1 MPLEFASGQ
10 LNGRVLLL
18 EAVSRVSRNW
28 CPDSPNGAP
37 LFQVWW
43 VSLADCRPCRQK
55 PLPRCS
61 WSAPVPRGGCLPLS
75 KIVYGPT
82 VSWTLQVRKK
92 SARKIVGR
100 KTDRSVFFFSRLLYA
115 LGQVIS
121 AAWDVSCVCCHV
133 AFVLKHGTGFRHH
146 SCFSLGLLL
155 GSSQGLRV
163 SWVSYEAGAKQS
175 PHRQMSCSQAI
186 PPMPISF
193 YFF

>member
-10 LNGRVLLL
+10 LSGCVLLL
-18 EAVSRVSRNW
+18 EAVSRVARNW

-92 SARKIVGR
+92 SARKIFGR
-100 KTDRSVFFFSRLLYA
+100 KTDRSVFFSL
-115 LGQVIS
+115 
-121 AAWDVSCVCCHV
+121 
-133 AFVLKHGTGFRHH
+133 
-146 SCFSLGLLL
+146 SCFMPWDRSSLQRGTLVVYVAMWPLCWNTA
-155 GSSQGLRV
+155 QV
-163 SWVSYEAGAKQS
+163 SDI
-175 PHRQMSCSQAI
+175 I
-186 PPMPISF
+186 PVLA
-193 YFF
+193 